1 MVIFHSYVNVYQRVI
16 GRYGMDDRLNDA
28 IPRQSSAWRIV
39 RLPRG
44 MRHWTALG
52 CFFVGE
58 RMMGHL
64 PSGYLT

>member
-1 MVIFHSYVNVYQRVI
+1 
-16 GRYGMDDRLNDA
+16 MDDRLNDA